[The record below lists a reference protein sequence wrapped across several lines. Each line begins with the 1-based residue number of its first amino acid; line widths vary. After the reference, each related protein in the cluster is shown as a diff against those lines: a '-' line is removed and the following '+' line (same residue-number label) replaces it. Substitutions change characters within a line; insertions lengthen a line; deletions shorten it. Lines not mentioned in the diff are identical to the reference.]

1 MILGF
6 ETWQERLDEAD
17 FVFHIVL
24 GSCESNEQDS
34 DMSNGDIIWDGFEA
48 SDGWI
53 LHTDIEESGEDS
65 LWSGTQF

>member
-34 DMSNGDIIWDGFEA
+34 DMSNGDII
-48 SDGWI
+48 
-53 LHTDIEESGEDS
+53 
-65 LWSGTQF
+65 